1 MKNENLIR
9 STEYSVKVKNI
20 DLTKD
25 DIADLSINIVY
36 DFIEQGIC
44 PTYDDVVNGTFKYP
58 EEDEEIHF
66 QYQDIIREHLEKLFK
81 IK

>member
-1 MKNENLIR
+1 MENKNLIR

-20 DLTKD
+20 DLTQD
-25 DIADLSINIVY
+25 DIADLSINMVY

-44 PTYDDVVNGTFKYP
+44 SISNQ

-66 QYQDIIREHLEKLFK
+66 QYQDIIREHLENLFK